1 MTSST
6 TAQPQH
12 HHQLLTSTSAFHA
25 YSYLISNAVWG
36 IRQQQGNS
44 CQQLTAHAKWD
55 HHSGNA
61 PSTTLTCHIGG
72 SLKTMSTNMNPSGRM
87 HSRQD
92 ASGTILNHAEAMRS
106 PLCAASRCVNSMKS
120 IWFNIE
126 PLPELLQC
134 DRCGE
139 ANWKGNGMLMTNMA
153 Y

>member
-1 MTSST
+1 MALGIEIDQLRHCSAPTSSAT
-6 TAQPQH
+6 THLHKCLPRL
-12 HHQLLTSTSAFHA
+12 QLPHLQRG
-25 YSYLISNAVWG
+25 L
-36 IRQQQGNS
+36 GNS
-44 CQQLTAHAKWD
+44 AAAKEQLSTIKSTCQMG
-55 HHSGNA
+55 S
-61 PSTTLTCHIGG
+61 PTLTCHIGG

-134 DRCGE
+134 DRSGE